1 MVRCLKI
8 PALLFITL
16 FLTSLYSIGWAAE
29 LKVGYIRPQYIF
41 SKFPPYQEAQKQVDA
56 YQKQELDKLQK
67 NSQDYQNKVKE
78 ANQNAIL
85 MTEEIKKTKTEEL
98 QKIKESL
105 DADYQE
111 LYKTGGKLESK
122 QKELLTPV
130 IDKINAAITRLGKDE
145 GYDYI
150 LDAEGPVLYANQKYD
165 LTDMVLKELEKEI
178 PKK

>member
-8 PALLFITL
+8 PALLLIIL
-16 FLTSLYSIGWAAE
+16 FLSALYSIGLAAE

-41 SKFPPYQEAQKQVDA
+41 SKYPPYQEAQKQVDA

-78 ANQNAIL
+78 ADQNAIL
-85 MTEEIKKTKTEEL
+85 MTEEIKKTKAEEL
-98 QKIKESL
+98 RKIRESL

-111 LYKTGGKLESK
+111 LYKTGGKLETK

-130 IDKINAAITRLGKDE
+130 IDKINAAITRLGKND

-150 LDAEGPVLYANQKYD
+150 LDAEGPVLYANQKFD
-165 LTDMVLKELEKEI
+165 LSDTVLKELEKDI
-178 PKK
+178 QKK